1 MLAELL
7 CRRINEKSRNNANIK
22 SLETKRTAA
31 LKASRN
37 LIAAIEQ
44 GIITEQTKER
54 LKELETQ
61 ISQLDFD
68 IEREK
73 QRTFAEITPEKII
86 SFLNRAICGDV
97 QDIGVRKA
105 LVKYLIRDIILY
117 NDKII
122 INYYFAEPT
131 KRHSNSIESVKETE
145 KQSKKAAN
153 LSDFQS
159 SYKGDNSPPSWA
171 QLNP

>member
-1 MLAELL
+1 M
-7 CRRINEKSRNNANIK
+7 
-22 SLETKRTAA
+22 

-86 SFLNRAICGDV
+86 SFLNRAICGDL
-97 QDIGVRKA
+97 QDIGVRKP
-105 LVKYLIRDIILY
+105 LVKYLIRDIILF

-145 KQSKKAAN
+145 KQSKMAAN

-159 SYKGDNSPPSWA
+159 SYKGDNSPPHRRRKATANTASKCLPFLFIIRLA
-171 QLNP
+171 FIKRRFL

>member
-1 MLAELL
+1 MTTLAEVL
-7 CRRINEKSRNNANIK
+7 CKHINEKSKNNANIK

-54 LKELETQ
+54 LKELEIQ

-68 IEREK
+68 IEQEK
-73 QRTFAEITPEKII
+73 QRTFAEITPAKVIQ
-86 SFLNRAICGDV
+86 FLNKAICGDV

-122 INYYFAEPT
+122 INYYFADPL
-131 KRHSNSIESVKETE
+131 KKHNHSIESVKETE
-145 KQSKKAAN
+145 KQSKEAAP

-159 SYKGDNSPPSWA
+159 SYKGDNSPPNKS
-171 QLNP
+171 

>member
-1 MLAELL
+1 M
-7 CRRINEKSRNNANIK
+7 
-22 SLETKRTAA
+22 

-37 LIAAIEQ
+37 LIATIEQ

-61 ISQLDFD
+61 ISQLNFD

-86 SFLNRAICGDV
+86 SFLNRAICDDL

-105 LVKYLIRDIILY
+105 LVKYLIRDIILF
-117 NDKII
+117 NDEII

-145 KQSKKAAN
+145 KQSNEAAN
-153 LSDFQS
+153 LSDFLS
-159 SYKGDNSPPSWA
+159 SHKGDNSPPYRRRKATANTASKCLPFLFIIRLA
-171 QLNP
+171 FIKSRFL